1 MNHAYETAI
10 REFAMVAEQFC
21 RLIDRRHEL
30 EFTGF
35 IWELDAIL
43 PRAYLAAHRLIEAAP
58 DDVFDLGKEITFDEM
73 EFEDLIHGDDTMYES
88 QEDALARELRDILG
102 DHDQHYVGVNYTH
115 PSAPDRPVDGEMPD
129 TDVLFES
136 TATELAAMYECLRAN
151 LAVFRN
157 GELEEAGR
165 DWQSD
170 FYAVWGEFL
179 PHLLAETFHLAHATI
194 SLDETDLGL

>member
-1 MNHAYETAI
+1 MNQAYETAI
-10 REFAMVAEQFC
+10 REFAAIAEQFC

-30 EFTGF
+30 AFTDF
-35 IWELDAIL
+35 IWDLDSIL

-58 DDVFDLGKEITFDEM
+58 SNVFDLGTEVTFDEM
-73 EFEDLIHGDDTMYES
+73 ELDELMQDEDTMYES
-88 QEDALARELRDILG
+88 REDAVARELRDIFG

-115 PSAPDRPVDGEMPD
+115 PSAPDRPFQGEQPD
-129 TDVLFES
+129 TEVLFES
-136 TATELAAMYECLRAN
+136 TATELAALYECLRVN
-151 LAVFRN
+151 LSTFRN

-179 PHLLAETFHLAHATI
+179 PHLLAETFRLAHATI
-194 SLDETDLGL
+194 SLDEKDLGL